1 MIRVLLFLIAATPA
15 AADIAVAARTL
26 PAQSI
31 LTEDDILMREIAI
44 PGGVSDPSLLI
55 GLEAKVALYAGRPI
69 RQGDVGFPAT
79 VERNQIL
86 SLVYRR
92 SGLVITT
99 EGRALDRAGPGD
111 TIRVMNLASRATVT
125 AVIGMDGAAYVSY

>member
-1 MIRVLLFLIAATPA
+1 MIRVLLFLMAATPA

-125 AVIGMDGAAYVSY
+125 AVIGIDGAAYVSY

>member
-1 MIRVLLFLIAATPA
+1 MIRVLLFLMAATPA
-15 AADIAVAARTL
+15 AADIGVADRTL